1 MNEYSRKQSIA
12 ILSKVFKRYIYVI
25 EGIGLTNLKIVAGPR
40 SILMVR
46 IVDANNSRTPNQKA
60 ITHKSKVF
68 SALPKKSSK
77 VPTVT
82 TLNNSFSA

>member
-60 ITHKSKVF
+60 ITHKSKVSF
-68 SALPKKSSK
+68 QHSPKSHPRSI
-77 VPTVT
+77 VT
-82 TLNNSFSA
+82 PNNSFSA